1 MRTVFSRYRPIKPAV
16 GAAVVGGVVLFAYAR
31 RSAGDVD
38 GYVRLYQLGLALPSR
53 LVAPDSGLRL
63 SDFAVVSGSAWL
75 AWLGVMVMIGGV
87 VYATVGFM
95 HKDLVMNKE
104 MEDIEARARDYE
116 RHQAEIAGL
125 SAPQGHAPPQPT
137 DPFNPQQNQPHPMG
151 YPPATGYPGNYP
163 PPQALG

>member
-75 AWLGVMVMIGGV
+75 AWLGGDGDDWRGGV
-87 VYATVGFM
+87 RRRRVYAQRPC
-95 HKDLVMNKE
+95 DE
-104 MEDIEARARDYE
+104 
-116 RHQAEIAGL
+116 
-125 SAPQGHAPPQPT
+125 
-137 DPFNPQQNQPHPMG
+137 
-151 YPPATGYPGNYP
+151 
-163 PPQALG
+163 